1 MKPLHIL
8 VLSIFL
14 PVAAG
19 GIAVAAQEATIPAAT
34 EATAP
39 ATPGTIIMDARG
51 VTLAEFLWVKRP
63 VLVFADS
70 PNDPNFI
77 RQMDLIARDTGELAE
92 RDVVVIVDTDP
103 AAMGYF
109 RTRFRPR
116 GFGLVLMDKDGV
128 TTLRKP
134 LPWDVREITRA
145 IDKWPMVR
153 QEMLERYPS
162 GR

>member
-8 VLSIFL
+8 VLSVFL
-14 PVAAG
+14 PAA
-19 GIAVAAQEATIPAAT
+19 AAAAQEVAAPVAT
-34 EATAP
+34 ESAGAP
-39 ATPGTIIMDARG
+39 AERAMIIDAAG
-51 VTLAEFLWVKRP
+51 ATLAEFQWLRRP

-70 PNDPNFI
+70 PSDPNFI
-77 RQMDLIARDTGELAE
+77 RQMELIERDIDALAE
-92 RDVVVIVDTDP
+92 RDVIVITDTDP
-103 AAMGYF
+103 VAMGYF

-134 LPWDVREITRA
+134 LPWDVREISRA
-145 IDKWPMVR
+145 IDKWPMRR

>member
-8 VLSIFL
+8 VLSVFL
-14 PVAAG
+14 AAPVTAQTTPPTAPEIIEAAG
-19 GIAVAAQEATIPAAT
+19 
-34 EATAP
+34 
-39 ATPGTIIMDARG
+39 
-51 VTLAEFLWVKRP
+51 VTVAEFQWLKRP

-70 PNDPNFI
+70 PNDPNFK
-77 RQMDLIARDTGELAE
+77 RQMEMIRADTGLLAE
-92 RDVVVIVDTDP
+92 RDVIVITDIDP
-103 AAMGYF
+103 AAMGAF

-145 IDKWPMVR
+145 IDKWPLAR
-153 QEMLERYPS
+153 QEMLDRYPS

>member
-8 VLSIFL
+8 VLSVFL
-14 PVAAG
+14 GVP
-19 GIAVAAQEATIPAAT
+19 AVAAQEVPLTVVADVPAETQEQAD
-34 EATAP
+34 
-39 ATPGTIIMDARG
+39 GLLIIDAAG
-51 VTLAEFLWVKRP
+51 VTLDEFHWVKRP

-70 PNDPNFI
+70 PADPQFQ
-77 RQMDLIARDTGELAE
+77 RQMELVRRDTLALAE
-92 RDVVVIVDTDP
+92 RDVVVITDTDP

-134 LPWDVREITRA
+134 LPWDVREISRA
-145 IDKWPMVR
+145 IDKWPMRR
-153 QEMLERYPS
+153 QEILERYPS